1 MISEG
6 EAFGL
11 VYLEAMSRG
20 CITIASKNEGMDGI
34 IKDGINGFL
43 CESGNQ
49 FDLENKLRFISCLSA
64 KEIKVIKINAIHTAQ
79 EYTNEKAAFKYLN
92 LINNYIKEFLLIYY

>member
-49 FDLENKLRFISCLSA
+49 FDLENKLRFISCLST

-79 EYTNEKAAFKYLN
+79 EYTNEKAALKYLN
-92 LINNYIKEFLLIYY
+92 LINN